1 MIEIEKLF
9 IAQIAAHIK
18 IATCFEMVGIVI
30 RIKET
35 YIAHIVMRVQIWP
48 QNNDKE
54 MENFSIAQIAAPI

>member
-1 MIEIEKLF
+1 MTEIEKLS

-35 YIAHIVMRVQIWP
+35 YTAHIVMRVQFDLKAMI
-48 QNNDKE
+48 DKRKI
-54 MENFSIAQIAAPI
+54 SP

>member
-1 MIEIEKLF
+1 MTEIEKLS

-18 IATCFEMVGIVI
+18 IATCFEMVGIVM

-48 QNNDKE
+48 ESNDKE

>member
-1 MIEIEKLF
+1 MTEIEKLS

-35 YIAHIVMRVQIWP
+35 YIAHIVMRVQFDHKAMIKKWKISP
-48 QNNDKE
+48 
-54 MENFSIAQIAAPI
+54 

>member
-1 MIEIEKLF
+1 MIEIEKLS

-35 YIAHIVMRVQIWP
+35 YIAHIVMRLQIWP
-48 QNNDKE
+48 QSSDKE
-54 MENFSIAQIAAPI
+54 MD